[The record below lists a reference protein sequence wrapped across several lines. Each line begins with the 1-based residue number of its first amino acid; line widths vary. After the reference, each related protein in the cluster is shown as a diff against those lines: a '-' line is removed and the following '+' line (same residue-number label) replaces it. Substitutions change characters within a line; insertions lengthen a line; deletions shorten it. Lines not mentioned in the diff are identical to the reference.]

1 MDNFGVLYRADHT
14 DAERQ
19 WCFHRGALLLEGM
32 AELPAGLNSG
42 LQCDPGA
49 TPLPRRERGFYA
61 VFQPSAGVSGSRR
74 HKGLVISS
82 CTVPMARSRNPP
94 SQ

>member
-1 MDNFGVLYRADHT
+1 MDDAGVLYRT
-14 DAERQ
+14 DDTDVERQ
-19 WCFHRGALLLEGM
+19 WRPHRGALLLEGM
-32 AELPAGLNSG
+32 AELPAGLKRG
-42 LQCDPGA
+42 LQYDPWTA
-49 TPLPRRERGFYA
+49 PLPRRERGVCA
-61 VFQPSAGVSGSRR
+61 VSQPSAGVSGSRR